1 MHDRLRMFSET
12 RAYHKRDEPGPQNY
26 GINEAHTKKSSSK
39 ASFGYGKKID
49 FTQNP
54 ELASNPGPVYQ
65 LSGFCDKYT
74 KTKFKNLGKKFR

>member
-49 FTQNP
+49 FT
-54 ELASNPGPVYQ
+54 
-65 LSGFCDKYT
+65 
-74 KTKFKNLGKKFR
+74 